1 MGFSWGVLYSN
12 FVKRCWTSWH
22 NSYSMS
28 HTVWDTPDLVCD
40 DFFDQVDADSACYT
54 LGYTN
59 GGSFQTYGQPWSKTE
74 IPFLM
79 DDVQCESAS
88 TNFLSCSSTASDCGH
103 AENVLLTCGMACSD
117 FTSQIDVAN
126 NIFTPAAALSTDI
139 GLCRIDES
147 NEKVGILMVRNN
159 GEWGSVRVSYQ
170 MILYFVWRNQYSMTH
185 PRSSL
190 RWFLWPDRCRIS
202 MCYSWIRR
210 RRLFSN
216 IWCI

>member
-1 MGFSWGVLYSN
+1 
-12 FVKRCWTSWH
+12 
-22 NSYSMS
+22 
-28 HTVWDTPDLVCD
+28 
-40 DFFDQVDADSACYT
+40 
-54 LGYTN
+54 
-59 GGSFQTYGQPWSKTE
+59 
-74 IPFLM
+74 M

-170 MILYFVWRNQYSMTH
+170 MILYFV
-185 PRSSL
+185 
-190 RWFLWPDRCRIS
+190 
-202 MCYSWIRR
+202 
-210 RRLFSN
+210 
-216 IWCI
+216 